1 MKIIDWVAILGATAW
16 LPYIILYII
25 KYLTKPEVRIIT
37 QKIAEIGFT
46 TYGPIFNMRV
56 AFSVKNHDMVLSNLK
71 VKITHHSGEERLFE
85 WQGIT
90 EHLLKMYTNEG
101 SIPYEKENVVLAI
114 KLNQNE
120 VEERSI
126 RFREKSFIEGQ
137 SKIGFTMIKKLSF
150 AKEQNDYD
158 PITFLKTQEA
168 KEMYNYIK
176 QAFSWKTGNYK
187 VIYEIESPGKY
198 NLVGNK
204 YEFNLTPIDIEELE
218 KNKEIVEQD
227 YINSYINKEHEKYK
241 EICWEWINPSILPIN

>member
-16 LPYIILYII
+16 LPYIILFLI

-56 AFSVKNHDMVLSNLK
+56 AFSVKNHDLVLSNLK
-71 VKITHHSGEERLFE
+71 VKITHHSGEEKLFE

-90 EHLLKMYTNEG
+90 QHVVKMYTSEG
-101 SIPYEKENVVLAI
+101 SIPYEKENAVLAI
-114 KLNQNE
+114 KLNQKE

-126 RFREKSFIEGQ
+126 QFREKSFIEGQ
-137 SKIGFTMIKKLSF
+137 KEIADIIIKKLSF
-150 AKEQNDYD
+150 AKEQDNYD

-176 QAFSWKTGNYK
+176 HAFSWKTGNYR
-187 VIYEIESPGKY
+187 VVYEIESPDKY
-198 NLVGNK
+198 NLVGNE

-227 YINSYINKEHEKYK
+227 YINMLVNKEHEEYK
-241 EICWEWINPSILPIN
+241 KIYWKWRNPSILPKT